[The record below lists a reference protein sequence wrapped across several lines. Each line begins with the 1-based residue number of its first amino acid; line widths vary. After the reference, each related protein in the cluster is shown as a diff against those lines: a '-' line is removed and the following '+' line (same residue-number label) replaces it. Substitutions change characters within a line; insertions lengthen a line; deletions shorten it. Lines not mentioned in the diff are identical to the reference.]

1 MDIIK
6 TSIQDLYI
14 IQPQVFGDSRGWFTE
29 SWSKKS
35 I

>member
-14 IQPQVFGDSRGWFTE
+14 IQPQVFGDSRDGLL
-29 SWSKKS
+29 KAGQKS